1 MADIAGLCE
10 TLPQCEIRRTGIW
23 DSLNTLS
30 TMTTTP
36 ALHLTPSHTFA
47 GKRVLLTAG
56 ASGIGLR
63 TALHFLSAGASVFI
77 SDVDRKALDATLSA
91 HPALRG
97 APGDVSDEG
106 DVRRMFDSAVDFLG
120 GLDILVNNAGV
131 SGPTAPLEEVEFS
144 AWRQCMGVNL
154 DSVFLCSKLAI
165 PLLKKQRSGS
175 IINLSSTAGLFG
187 FPRRSPYAA
196 AKWAIRG
203 LTRTMAQ
210 ELGPF
215 GERVNCIC
223 PGSVEGDRMD
233 RVIAAE
239 AAKTG
244 QTEEQVRRMFVDT
257 ASLKQFVSA
266 DDIANAILFLCSD
279 AGRMVSGQDFAVDG
293 HTETL

>member
-1 MADIAGLCE
+1 MKLCRYAKRR
-10 TLPQCEIRRTGIW
+10 LPSPHEPN
-23 DSLNTLS
+23 LLLP
-30 TMTTTP
+30 MPTTP
-36 ALHLTPSHTFA
+36 SNLPPPSTEFA
-47 GKRVLLTAG
+47 GKRVVITAG
-56 ASGIGLR
+56 ASGIGQR
-63 TALHFLSAGASVFI
+63 TALRFMAAGASVFI
-77 SDVDRKALDATLSA
+77 SDVDHKSLDATLTA
-91 HPALRG
+91 YPALRG
-97 APGDVSDEG
+97 AQGDVSVEA
-106 DVRRMFDSAVDFLG
+106 DVQRMFDAAIAHLG

-131 SGPTAPLEEVEFS
+131 SGPTAPLEEVDYS

-154 DSVFLCSKLAI
+154 DGAFLCSKLAI
-165 PLLKKQRSGS
+165 PLLKQQRSGS
-175 IINLSSTAGLFG
+175 IVNLSSTAGLFG

-215 GERVNCIC
+215 GVRVNCIC